1 MSSTALQTIS
11 EDAASVSTIST
22 LNGVP
27 AFPWKDPFSVPQE
40 KLPEIIS
47 SLQNAC
53 AENPAN
59 AALHTFLGMAH
70 AMNYNVYES
79 MDALEAACK
88 IAPQNFFAQLKY
100 SELFFRLRLM
110 DRAEEE
116 SNRAMT
122 LANTGAEISLVRK
135 QLSEIRRLKRK
146 GVERTEW
153 TKSLKVSAI
162 GIVFVLFVICAFY
175 MAWK

>member
-1 MSSTALQTIS
+1 MSSMMLQTTR
-11 EDAASVSTIST
+11 EDAVSVSAILA
-22 LNGVP
+22 LNSVP
-27 AFPWKDPFSVPQE
+27 ALPWKDPFSVPQE
-40 KLPEIIS
+40 KLAEVIL

-53 AENPAN
+53 AQNPAN

-110 DRAEEE
+110 DRAEAET
-116 SNRAMT
+116 NRAME
-122 LANTGAEISLVRK
+122 LANSGTEISLVRK
-135 QLSEIRRLKRK
+135 QLSEIRQLKRK

-162 GIVFVLFVICAFY
+162 GIVFVLFVISVFY
-175 MAWK
+175 MEWK

>member
-1 MSSTALQTIS
+1 MASRALQSIREEVVFGGTS
-11 EDAASVSTIST
+11 PAFGPA
-22 LNGVP
+22 P
-27 AFPWKDPFSVPQE
+27 AFPWKDPFSVPPG
-40 KLPEIIS
+40 KLGEIIVA
-47 SLQNAC
+47 LENAC
-53 AENPAN
+53 SQNPAN

-70 AMNYNVYES
+70 AMNYDVYES

-88 IAPQNFFAQLKY
+88 IAPQNFFAQFKY

-116 SNRAMT
+116 SSRALA
-122 LANTGAEISLVRK
+122 LANSGAEITLVRR

-146 GVERTEW
+146 GVERTVGA
-153 TKSLKVSAI
+153 KALGVSAA
-162 GIVFVLFVICAFY
+162 GIVFILLVISVFY